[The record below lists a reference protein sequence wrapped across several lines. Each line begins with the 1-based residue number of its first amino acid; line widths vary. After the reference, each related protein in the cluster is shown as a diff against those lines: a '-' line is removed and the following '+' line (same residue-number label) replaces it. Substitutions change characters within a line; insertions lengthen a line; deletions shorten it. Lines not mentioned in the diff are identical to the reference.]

1 MLFASRTCL
10 IGAGIG
16 LQGNPGRGISAGL
29 QKRALQ
35 GTSLVVWKTLC
46 FGGSHCQAT
55 PYRAGRGSLKGR
67 GTLPLESSRLRGAG
81 IGLRGDP
88 GRGTNAGLQKR
99 ALQGT
104 SVVVWKTLRF
114 RGSQHW
120 ADIPERGEG
129 KFEGEGGLS
138 RTLPALQ
145 GKFGCSTQCL
155 PGSLDRQAAQT
166 DAPGSQKEH
175 FLISS
180 SAEPRPLKGA
190 LKQRFQYPMSRR

>member
-1 MLFASRTCL
+1 MRGQLPGKTACAGLTSPLYVFMRVDAGPEIPCCLGMTLKVGHHRLLFASRTCL

-99 ALQGT
+99 ALQGMEDFA
-104 SVVVWKTLRF
+104 LPR
-114 RGSQHW
+114 Q
-120 ADIPERGEG
+120 
-129 KFEGEGGLS
+129 
-138 RTLPALQ
+138 PALASHPCR
-145 GKFGCSTQCL
+145 GG
-155 PGSLDRQAAQT
+155 G
-166 DAPGSQKEH
+166 EV
-175 FLISS
+175 
-180 SAEPRPLKGA
+180 
-190 LKQRFQYPMSRR
+190 